1 MYQLVKLAVPL
12 SFVVQNLVGGQ
23 QRLQPLAQS
32 CLKMASRVLVV
43 TLRASLGRGTLGPR
57 EVFEAKGASGETL
70 ASVFPF
76 PEKGLGWVLVLLG

>member
-1 MYQLVKLAVPL
+1 MLL

-23 QRLQPLAQS
+23 QRLQLLALS
-32 CLKMASRVLVV
+32 CLKMASRVSAV
-43 TLRASLGRGTLGPR
+43 TSRASLGRGTLGLR
-57 EVFEAKGASGETL
+57 EVFEAKGTSGETL